1 MSAQTEAPAMADDVI
16 VPDDDPEFD
25 AELFAR
31 DPVFT
36 RAIQVEI
43 QRRAADMDRRRNIL
57 RDAQIDP
64 GPC

>member
-1 MSAQTEAPAMADDVI
+1 MSAQTEAPAMAESI
-16 VPDDDPEFD
+16 IAPDDPEFD

-36 RAIQVEI
+36 RAYQKRLRELGE
-43 QRRAADMDRRRNIL
+43 DMARRRSIL
-57 RDAQIDP
+57 RNAQIDP